1 MPVKT
6 ADSIILRSWR
16 LTMLAWMGWDI
27 LQWSH
32 VSVAISQITGKSTVV
47 LQFVQF
53 NNSEN
58 NKAMHYWLFSY
69 GSLLMSVGFPSK
81 TANNV
86 ERRFHFL
93 TSSCYSDMEHSSH
106 LDQEGYLLCGVHVT
120 LPDGSMSQKPHRET
134 SQNPKA
140 IFFHR
145 YGNDRLQLVFEPDGT
160 WDVTDRNQSG
170 CIAFNSLRLVTPY
183 GVMEHEKSV

>member
-32 VSVAISQITGKSTVV
+32 VSVVISQITGKSTVV

-69 GSLLMSVGFPSK
+69 GSLPMSVGFPSK

-93 TSSCYSDMEHSSH
+93 TSSCYTDMEHSSH
-106 LDQEGYLLCGVHVT
+106 LDQEGYLLCGVHGLSNPARWEYVT
-120 LPDGSMSQKPHRET
+120 EAPHRDLT
-134 SQNPKA
+134 KP
-140 IFFHR
+140 
-145 YGNDRLQLVFEPDGT
+145 
-160 WDVTDRNQSG
+160 QSNFLPS
-170 CIAFNSLRLVTPY
+170 IR
-183 GVMEHEKSV
+183 